1 MAVNQKNNA
10 CIPVINAQTLVLTLA
25 KAVEHP
31 PDGIVI
37 ILNLHHLI
45 SLAEG
50 NLAKLYLSL
59 IGRGRVQRLL

>member
-1 MAVNQKNNA
+1 MAVNRKNDA
-10 CIPVINAQTLVLTLA
+10 CIPVINTQTLVLTLA

-31 PDGIVI
+31 PDDVVI
-37 ILNLHHLI
+37 ILDLHHLI

-50 NLAKLYLSL
+50 NLAKLHLSL